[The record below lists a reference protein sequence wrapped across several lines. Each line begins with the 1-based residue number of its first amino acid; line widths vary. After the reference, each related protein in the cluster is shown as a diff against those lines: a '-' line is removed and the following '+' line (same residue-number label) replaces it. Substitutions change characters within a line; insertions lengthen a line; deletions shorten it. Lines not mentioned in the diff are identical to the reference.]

1 MRTLVRSSRFAL
13 AALCLLA
20 PGAATE
26 AQAHAPACA
35 HIALP
40 RACAAGAAVTAAR
53 GDAVTHQVVLVTAVR
68 RPALAEQRTAAG
80 QLVALSV
87 RRDSSDGT
95 WRTVRRDAWR
105 GCRWGALV
113 GAVAA
118 GAICAADHGCR
129 QDGDVSGPIF
139 EQSVFGGAAGAT
151 FGLAIGALVGAIR
164 TSH

>member
-1 MRTLVRSSRFAL
+1 MRTLVRSSQFAL

-20 PGAATE
+20 PGAAME
-26 AQAHAPACA
+26 AQAPACA
-35 HIALP
+35 HTALP
-40 RACAAGAAVTAAR
+40 RACAVGASVTAAR
-53 GDAVTHQVVLVTAVR
+53 GGAITEGMVQVTTVRHAAVDL
-68 RPALAEQRTAAG
+68 PRTTVD
-80 QLVALSV
+80 QPVSLSV

-105 GCRWGALV
+105 GCKWGALV
-113 GAVAA
+113 GAVTA

-129 QDGDVSGPIF
+129 QDGDASGPIF

-164 TSH
+164 TSR